1 MKQFSC
7 GAVVPGCQA
16 KFTGENEE
24 AILKQVAKHAA
35 QDHGLRDIPANVI
48 AQVRASIRE
57 VG

>member
-7 GAVVPGCQA
+7 GAVIPGCQA
-16 KFTGENEE
+16 KFSGDSDE

-35 QDHGLRDIPANVI
+35 QDHGLRDIPASVV
-48 AQVRASIRE
+48 AQVKASIRE